1 MIGGHAVVH
10 PSPGVEPAALLGK
23 VGLQLLDHLV
33 SAGAVG
39 SPTANKSWVVM
50 SSKSFY
56 LVLFVLWPS
65 RPSLTCSEDM
75 ASIWDHANSCVTV
88 A

>member
-1 MIGGHAVVH
+1 MNGGHAVVH

-33 SAGAVG
+33 RAGAVG

-56 LVLFVLWPS
+56 LVLFVLLPDL
-65 RPSLTCSEDM
+65 SLTWSEDM